1 MAYPRYVK
9 INGVKYPINTSYK
22 TAMQCF
28 DVIDDES
35 ICDTERSLAVI
46 YLLFGFIP
54 DNDLD
59 KFLEMAV
66 KYLGCGEPQEN
77 HQARNRD
84 MDLRQDWKYI
94 LASFAADYHIDLN
107 KEDIH
112 FFQFMDLIQ
121 GLTEKSVLSRVR
133 EIRNYDLNEIK
144 DPKTRAKMAEAKQ
157 NLELKGTVN
166 REEQEL
172 LDEFESLFQ

>member
-1 MAYPRYVK
+1 MAYPRYVR
-9 INGVKYPINTSYK
+9 IDGVKYPIDTSYK
-22 TAMQCF
+22 TAMKCF
-28 DVIDDES
+28 DVIDDET
-35 ICDTERSLAVI
+35 ICDTERSLALV
-46 YLLFGFIP
+46 YLLYGFIP
-54 DNDLD
+54 DADLD

-66 KYLGCGEPQEN
+66 KYLGCGESQED
-77 HQARNRD
+77 HHTRNKD

-107 KEDIH
+107 KEDMH

-144 DPKTRAKMAEAKQ
+144 DSRTRAKMAEAKQ
-157 NLELKGTVN
+157 MFQLKETVSK
-166 REEQEL
+166 EDQKM